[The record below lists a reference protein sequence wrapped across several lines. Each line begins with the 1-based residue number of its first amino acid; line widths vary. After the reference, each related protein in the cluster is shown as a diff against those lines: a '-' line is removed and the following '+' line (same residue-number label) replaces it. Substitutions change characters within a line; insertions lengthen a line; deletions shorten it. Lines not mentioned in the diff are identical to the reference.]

1 MSHARTSNA
10 ASKRK
15 KLLFVCSEDWYF
27 LSHRMALARAAQ
39 VRGWEIVVACRKNQ
53 AAEILQAEGFKVI
66 DLNIARGGLSPV
78 SSLKTVAHLIAIF
91 RREKPDVIV
100 NVAIQCVILSTLAG
114 LLGGA
119 RRIVNMVTGLGFI
132 FVSSGR
138 KAKIIRS
145 IVCWVLRFYARF
157 KSVQVI
163 VQNADDE
170 ELMARLGFRRANL
183 SLIRGSGV
191 DMQTYFPTSSV
202 KDANAAEQ
210 PKTAIFV
217 ARMLW
222 SKGLGELVAAIR
234 LLAEKGVHYRFLLVG
249 DVDLANPDSA
259 TVDDLEGWQKEGLV
273 EWLGKRGDIPTLL
286 QGADLAVLPSWREGL
301 PKSLIEAAACRLAMV
316 ATDVPGCREIVRH
329 NDTGLLVKLGD
340 ADALADA
347 IERLMEN
354 NEFRKSCANNAY
366 SLVEKELC
374 DAVVVQKTLK
384 VIEG

>member
-1 MSHARTSNA
+1 MSHSRIPNDAL
-10 ASKRK
+10 KRK

-53 AAEILQAEGFKVI
+53 AAELLLAEGFMVI
-66 DLNIARGGLSPV
+66 DLHIARGGLSPV
-78 SSLKTVAHLIAIF
+78 SSLKTVAHLVSIF

-114 LLGGA
+114 LLVGA
-119 RRIVNMVTGLGFI
+119 RRIVNMVTGLGFV
-132 FVSSGR
+132 FVSHGR
-138 KAKIIRS
+138 KAKIVRS
-145 IVCWVLRFYARF
+145 VVCRILRFYARF
-157 KSVQVI
+157 KSVRVI
-163 VQNADDE
+163 VQNGDDA
-170 ELMARLGFRRANL
+170 ELMASLGFRRANL

-191 DMQTYFPTSSV
+191 DMQKYFPVDKAKKQETA
-202 KDANAAEQ
+202 DQ

-234 LLAEKGVHYRFLLVG
+234 LLAEKGVYYRFLLVG

-259 TVDDLEGWQKEGLV
+259 TVDDLKAWQKEGLV
-273 EWLGKRGDIPTLL
+273 EWLGKRSDIPALL
-286 QGADLAVLPSWREGL
+286 QQADLAVLPSWREGL

-316 ATDVPGCREIVRH
+316 ATDVPGCREIVRDK
-329 NDTGLLVKLGD
+329 DTGLLVKLGD
-340 ADALADA
+340 AQVLADA

-354 NEFRKSCANNAY
+354 DAFREKCANNAY
-366 SLVEKELC
+366 ALVEKELC
-374 DAVVVQKTLK
+374 DAVVVQKTLQ

>member
-1 MSHARTSNA
+1 MSNSRTPNA

-27 LSHRMALARAAQ
+27 VSHRMALARAAQ

-53 AAEILQAEGFKVI
+53 AAELLLAEGFRVI
-66 DLNIARGGLSPV
+66 DLNISRGGLSPV
-78 SSLKTVAHLIAIF
+78 SSLKTVSHLISIF

-114 LLGGA
+114 LLVGA
-119 RRIVNMVTGLGFI
+119 RRIVNMVTGLGFV
-132 FVSSGR
+132 FVSNGR
-138 KAKIIRS
+138 KAKIIRA
-145 IVCWVLRFYARF
+145 IVCRVLRFYACF

-163 VQNADDE
+163 VQNQDDE
-170 ELMARLGFRRANL
+170 ELMAFLGFRSQNL

-191 DMQTYFPTSSV
+191 DMQKYFPVDKLTEQE
-202 KDANAAEQ
+202 AQGQ

-234 LLAEKGVHYRFLLVG
+234 LMAEKGVHYRFLLVG

-259 TVDDLEGWQKEGLV
+259 TVDDLETWQKEGLV
-273 EWLGKRGDIPTLL
+273 EWLGKRSDIPTLL
-286 QGADLAVLPSWREGL
+286 QQADLAVLPSWREGL
-301 PKSLIEAAACRLAMV
+301 PKSLIEAAACRLAMI

-340 ADALADA
+340 AQALADA

-354 NEFRKSCANNAY
+354 NDFRNNLAANAY
-366 SLVEKELC
+366 FLVKNELC
-374 DAVVVQKTLK
+374 DAVVVQKTLQ

>member
-1 MSHARTSNA
+1 MSNSRTSNA

-27 LSHRMALARAAQ
+27 VSHRMALARAAQ

-53 AAEILQAEGFKVI
+53 AAEMLQTEGFKII

-78 SSLKTVAHLIAIF
+78 ASLKTVCHLISIF

-114 LLGGA
+114 LLSGA

-132 FVSSGR
+132 FVSNGR

-145 IVCWVLRFYARF
+145 IVRGVLRFYARF

-163 VQNADDE
+163 VQNGDDE
-170 ELMARLGFRRANL
+170 ELMASLGFRRANL

-191 DMQTYFPTSSV
+191 DMQKYFPAGEVESREVAKQS
-202 KDANAAEQ
+202 
-210 PKTAIFV
+210 KTAIFV

-222 SKGLGELVAAIR
+222 SKGLGELIAAIR

-259 TVDDLEGWQKEGLV
+259 TVNDLETWQKEGLV
-273 EWLGKRGDIPTLL
+273 EWLGKRSDIPALL

-340 ADALADA
+340 AQALADA

-354 NEFRKSCANNAY
+354 NEFRNNCANNAY
-366 SLVEKELC
+366 ALVEKELC